1 MGCSS
6 SCSRASSPITVERVG
21 RVQCDSKVERHLRKQ
36 GNCCNSFAPINSAG
50 SCGSTV
56 STNASAA
63 LSLGAASSL
72 RSSQYGGRLSTTLS
86 SSSGEGRLPQIP
98 DRKAAHAAAA
108 QACQQQ
114 GNKDTYDKHKF
125 RSASQSRPV
134 PWLDPVSD
142 STLMQRRRTKSKERQ
157 EPATPSTSAGET
169 VRTTWSGRSNR
180 SGDKG
185 FELQIGECQPSHAA
199 TSSRATSFAGDF

>member
-1 MGCSS
+1 MGCTS

-21 RVQCDSKVERHLRKQ
+21 RVQCDSK
-36 GNCCNSFAPINSAG
+36 GNNCNSFAPINSAG

-98 DRKAAHAAAA
+98 DRKATHAAAA

-169 VRTTWSGRSNR
+169 VRTTWSGRSGGR

-185 FELQIGECQPSHAA
+185 FELHIGGCQPSHAA
-199 TSSRATSFAGDF
+199 TSFAGDF